1 MSDAL
6 RSDVLSI
13 AELDGHHVELLPART
28 VLSMFTQGTDG
39 GHGSNGIDGIGL
51 IGLDRLIPGGGNGV
65 GTAGGDANGGAD

>member
-6 RSDVLSI
+6 SDALDF
-13 AELDGHHVELLPART
+13 AELNGHHVELLPART

-51 IGLDRLIPGGGNGV
+51 IGLDRFIPGGGNGV
-65 GTAGGDANGGAD
+65 GTAGGDANGSAD

>member
-51 IGLDRLIPGGGNGV
+51 IGLDRFIPGGGNGV